1 MATDQFSRPRID
13 AALSRFPSSSNF
25 TQHSRQSCKSAYQPT
40 EIILDALDSIMSRSR
55 RLPLPLQTLRNIF
68 ATAPLFT
75 SQVTL
80 PYTALT
86 LKNYPPYRK
95 CSAGL
100 TLWFWPVNLADSA
113 VPFGKENFLWK
124 RPFDHLILLDSTF
137 AHYLW
142 QPFTLIENGSGDV
155 ALCYRPG
162 VPTYFTVPFGKTR
175 GLFSS
180 AYAPRNRSE
189 HINHPFIFSSVSLRW
204 LVERNILA
212 R

>member
-1 MATDQFSRPRID
+1 M
-13 AALSRFPSSSNF
+13 
-25 TQHSRQSCKSAYQPT
+25 
-40 EIILDALDSIMSRSR
+40 
-55 RLPLPLQTLRNIF
+55 QTLRNIF

-75 SQVTL
+75 SQLTP

-100 TLWFWPVNLADSA
+100 TLWVRPVNLVDSA
-113 VPFGKENFLWK
+113 VHSERNFFLWK
-124 RPFDHLILLDSTF
+124 RPFDHFILLDSTF

-142 QPFTLIENGSGDV
+142 QPFSLIENGSGDV
-155 ALCYRPG
+155 ALWYRPG
-162 VPTYFTVPFGKTR
+162 VPTYFAVPFEKTR

-180 AYAPRNRSE
+180 AYAPRNRPE
-189 HINHPFIFSSVSLRW
+189 HIDHPFIFSSVSLRW
-204 LVERNILA
+204 LVERHILA